1 MKIPA
6 FEKIAQEFK
15 DEDVYFCMLYTR
27 EPHPTQKLMG
37 FDFSEVPQTKSLEER
52 TDYALKMIEDY
63 TENRAVL
70 IDHMPPKKD
79 SDDPQTVQKT
89 LGGNRPNSLIVVDK
103 EGKVA
108 MWQDW
113 SEPNGLRSILYQ
125 LTGKEPPEGET
136 LEQIIKVGKE
146 SLGKGRP
153 KAGARKQK

>member
-6 FEKIAQEFK
+6 FDKIAKEFK
-15 DEDVYFCMLYTR
+15 DEKVYFCMLYSR
-27 EPHPTQKLMG
+27 EPHAQQKLMG
-37 FDFSEVPQTKSLEER
+37 FDFSEIADTTSLEER

-70 IDHMPPKKD
+70 IDHMRPEKG
-79 SDDPQTVQKT
+79 SDDPEIVQKT

-113 SEPNGLRSILYQ
+113 SEPNGLRAMLYK

-136 LEQIIKVGKE
+136 LEQIYKIGKE
-146 SLGKGRP
+146 SEGKGRP
-153 KAGARKQK
+153 KPGARKQK